1 VAAAKS
7 RGGRYAPEALHRTT
21 SAFDPAMI
29 LFNAIVEVP
38 AGAMPDHLSNLLADR
53 AWITVMSIR
62 RHP

>member
-1 VAAAKS
+1 
-7 RGGRYAPEALHRTT
+7 
-21 SAFDPAMI
+21 MI

-53 AWITVMSIR
+53 AWITVMSIG